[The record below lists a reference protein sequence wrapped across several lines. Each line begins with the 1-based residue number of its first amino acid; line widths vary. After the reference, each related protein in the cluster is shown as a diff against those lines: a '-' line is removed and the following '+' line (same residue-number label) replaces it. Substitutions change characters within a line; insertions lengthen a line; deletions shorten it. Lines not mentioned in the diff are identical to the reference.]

1 MMLHLQLKFLLLPLL
16 LLRLSNGHV
25 QIYNVALAVS
35 KLPKLFFLMSS
46 QGKAQTGDEEPATE
60 AEEAMEASAEEKPGT
75 LLPS

>member
-46 QGKAQTGDEEPATE
+46 QGKAQTGDEEPTE